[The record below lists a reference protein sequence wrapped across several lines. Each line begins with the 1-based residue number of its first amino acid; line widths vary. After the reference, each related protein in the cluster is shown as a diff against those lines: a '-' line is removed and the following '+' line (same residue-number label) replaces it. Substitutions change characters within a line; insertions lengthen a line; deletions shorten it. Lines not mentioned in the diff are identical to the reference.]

1 MGQIKVTNLLYLKY
15 VDIMSLSYAFIK
27 NSRENMLDIII
38 KQSSNLKVLN
48 VKSHSLFSRKIWN
61 FF

>member
-1 MGQIKVTNLLYLKY
+1 
-15 VDIMSLSYAFIK
+15 MSLSYAFIK